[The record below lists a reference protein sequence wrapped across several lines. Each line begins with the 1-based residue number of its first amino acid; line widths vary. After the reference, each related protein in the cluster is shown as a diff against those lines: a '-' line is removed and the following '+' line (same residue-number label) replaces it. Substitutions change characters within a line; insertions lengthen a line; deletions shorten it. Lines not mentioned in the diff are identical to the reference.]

1 MEQSSIIS
9 TLNTLIDTCKDGEM
23 GFRTS
28 AEHVPLPE
36 LRTLLCSMA
45 DRCTESAGELSV
57 LVRHLGG
64 DPDERGSLA
73 GALHRGLI
81 DLKAMLGSAD
91 VHAILEECERGED
104 AAKQRF
110 RDALGRDLPPNVRI
124 VIDRQYQGVVAN
136 HDRIKALRDT
146 LPSAP

>member
-1 MEQSSIIS
+1 MDQSTTIA

-23 GFRTS
+23 GFRLS
-28 AEHVPLPE
+28 AEHINLPE
-36 LRTLLCSMA
+36 LKTLLAAMA

-64 DPDERGSLA
+64 DPDRGGSVA

-81 DLKAMLGSAD
+81 DLQAMIGRTD

-104 AAKQRF
+104 AAKKRF
-110 RDALGRDLPPNVRI
+110 RDALGRNLPPNIRT
-124 VIDRQYQGVVAN
+124 VIDRQYQGVMAN
-136 HDRIKALRDT
+136 HDRLKALRDSV
-146 LPSAP
+146 PG